1 MSIPAIPETAVLHLS
16 GNTQVLGTC
25 RHVHEQLTRAVQQAM
40 QQYQG
45 NECLLL
51 IIEALQQEA
60 TRVLEDAHQHAIEK
74 SKSSQES
81 LELSQLPSQIGRRS
95 IW

>member
-1 MSIPAIPETAVLHLS
+1 MSECISRISCPAFVWQHVGA
-16 GNTQVLGTC
+16 GTC

-51 IIEALQQEA
+51 IIEALQEEA
-60 TRVLEDAHQHAIEK
+60 TRVLEDAHQHAVEK

-81 LELSQLPSQIGRRS
+81 LELSRLPSQIGRRS